1 MLKKVGDRLT
11 LVGVAH
17 VLPKS
22 TADVKAIIE
31 RERPEIV
38 AVELCQNR
46 YAALTNK
53 EQQLGAIG
61 ALRLGQLKPFIF
73 NKLFHAIQNKFARQT
88 GMPVGEEMLTAIEY
102 AKKAGARVELID
114 RDIVITIQRLSSL
127 MSRREK
133 IRLLGELFI
142 GLLPFVGERIDF
154 ERLTEDQVTA
164 SLISTLKQESPTT
177 YKVLIK
183 ERDEF
188 MATRIASLL
197 ASSKGKIVCVV
208 GAGHVPGLYRRL
220 ASQLEGGWQARL
232 EYPLEISGAPLQDF
246 D

>member
-1 MLKKVGDRLT
+1 LLKKVGDRLT

-22 TADVKAIIE
+22 TADVRETIE

-38 AVELCQNR
+38 AVELCPNR
-46 YAALTNK
+46 YAVLTK
-53 EQQLGAIG
+53 GEQQLGTAD
-61 ALRLGQLKPFIF
+61 ALRLGQLRPFILS
-73 NKLFHAIQNKFARQT
+73 KLFQAIQNKFARQT
-88 GMPVGEEMLTAIEY
+88 GMPVGEEMLAAIEY

-114 RDIVITIQRLSSL
+114 RDIAVTIQRLSYL

-133 IRLLGELFI
+133 IRLFGELLI
-142 GLLPFVGERIDF
+142 GLLPFVGKRTDF
-154 ERLTEDQVTA
+154 ERLTEDQVTT
-164 SLISTLKQESPTT
+164 SLVSTLKQASPTT
-177 YKVLIK
+177 YKVLIE

-188 MATRIASLL
+188 MATRIVSLL
-197 ASSKGKIVCVV
+197 ASSDGKIVCVV

-220 ASQLEGGWQARL
+220 TSQLKGSWQARL
-232 EYPLEISGAPLQDF
+232 EYPLEISSVPLEDS

>member
-1 MLKKVGDRLT
+1 LLKKVGDRLT
-11 LVGVAH
+11 IVGVAH

-22 TADVKAIIE
+22 TTDVKAVIE

-38 AVELCQNR
+38 AVELCPNR

-53 EQQLGAIG
+53 GQQLGAIG
-61 ALRLGQLKPFIF
+61 ALRLGQLKPFII

-88 GMPVGEEMLTAIEY
+88 GMPVGEEMLTAIEH

-114 RDIVITIQRLSSL
+114 RDIGITIQRLNYL
-127 MSRREK
+127 VSRQEK
-133 IRLLGELFI
+133 IRLLGELLV
-142 GLLPFVGERIDF
+142 GLLPFAGDRINF
-154 ERLTEDQVTA
+154 ERLTEDQTTA
-164 SLISTLKQESPTT
+164 NLISTLKQKFPTMH
-177 YKVLIK
+177 KVLIE

-188 MATRIASLL
+188 MATRVTSLL
-197 ASSKGKIVCVV
+197 ASSRGKIVCVV

-220 ASQLEGGWQARL
+220 ASQLEGGWQTRL
-232 EYPLEISGAPLQDF
+232 EYPLEILAGPSQVF

>member
-1 MLKKVGDRLT
+1 MFKKVGDRLI

-22 TADVKAIIE
+22 TADVQATIE

-38 AVELCQNR
+38 AVELCPNR
-46 YAALTNK
+46 YAALTDDG
-53 EQQLGAIG
+53 QQIG
-61 ALRLGQLKPFIF
+61 TTDALRLGQLKLFIL
-73 NKLFHAIQNKFARQT
+73 NRLLHAIQNKFARRT
-88 GMPVGEEMLTAIEY
+88 GMPAGEEMLTAIEY

-114 RDIVITIQRLSSL
+114 RDINLTLQRLNYL
-127 MSRREK
+127 MSKREK
-133 IRLLGELFI
+133 IRLFGELLI

-154 ERLTEDQVTA
+154 EKLTEDQVAA
-164 SLISTLKQESPTT
+164 SLVSALKQASPTT
-177 YKVLIK
+177 YKVLIE

-197 ASSKGKIVCVV
+197 ASSEGKIVCVV
-208 GAGHVPGLYRRL
+208 GAGHVPGLHRRL
-220 ASQLEGGWQARL
+220 ISQLEGSWQAKL
-232 EYPLEISGAPLQDF
+232 EYPLEILGVPSDI

>member
-1 MLKKVGDRLT
+1 MGDRLT

-22 TADVKAIIE
+22 TTDVRATIE

-38 AVELCQNR
+38 AVELCPNR
-46 YAALTNK
+46 YVALTK
-53 EQQLGAIG
+53 GGPQLGATD
-61 ALRLGQLKPFIF
+61 ALRLGQLRLFIL
-73 NKLFHAIQNKFARQT
+73 NKLFHAIQNKFARRT
-88 GMPVGEEMLTAIEY
+88 GMPAGEEMLAAIEY
-102 AKKAGARVELID
+102 AKKAGARIELID
-114 RDIVITIQRLSSL
+114 RDTIFTLQRLNYF

-133 IRLLGELFI
+133 IRLFGELLI
-142 GLLPFVGERIDF
+142 GLLPFVGERIKV
-154 ERLTEDQVTA
+154 EKLTEDQVA
-164 SLISTLKQESPTT
+164 AGLISTLKRASPTI
-177 YKVLIK
+177 YKVLIE

-197 ASSKGKIVCVV
+197 ASSRGKIVCVV

-220 ASQLEGGWQARL
+220 ISQLEGGWQAKI
-232 EYPLEISGAPLQDF
+232 EYQLEISGAPLQDF

>member
-22 TADVKAIIE
+22 TADVRAIIE

-38 AVELCQNR
+38 AVELCSNR
-46 YAALTNK
+46 YFALTK
-53 EQQLGAIG
+53 GGPQLGATD
-61 ALRLGQLKPFIF
+61 ALRLGQLRPFIL
-73 NKLFHAIQNKFARQT
+73 NKLFHAIQNKFARRT
-88 GMPVGEEMLTAIEY
+88 GVFVGEEMLAAIEY

-114 RDIVITIQRLSSL
+114 RDIILTLQRLNYL

-133 IRLLGELFI
+133 TRLFGELLI
-142 GLLPFVGERIDF
+142 GILPFGGERINV
-154 ERLTEDQVTA
+154 EKLTEAQVTA
-164 SLISTLKQESPTT
+164 SLISALKQASPTI
-177 YKVLIK
+177 YKVLIE

-188 MATRIASLL
+188 MAIRIASLL
-197 ASSKGKIVCVV
+197 VSSKGKIVCVV
-208 GAGHVPGLYRRL
+208 GAGHVPGLYHRL
-220 ASQLEGGWQARL
+220 ISQLEGGWQARI
-232 EYPLEISGAPLQDF
+232 EYPLEISGAPSQDF